1 MALLGEYH
9 DARREETMARL
20 RRVLALR
27 AMLAVGMTQ
36 RAVADALGI
45 TQPAVSQQAKA
56 DVAVD
61 AETLIEAAAPVLKD
75 LAADRGFADLAVFGS
90 VARGQSRPDSDIDLL
105 ARPPSGATIADL
117 LDLQE
122 LFERVLG
129 RPVDVISYA
138 GLKDGIDD
146 DVLREAVAL

>member
-1 MALLGEYH
+1 
-9 DARREETMARL
+9 MARL